1 MHGRQK
7 ACWIA
12 LPRGGTPVGKGPF
25 IPCKPPLRSTANEGL
40 DEGDRCSPCMFL
52 FACLRCR
59 LLLAMCVLFLLQT

>member
-1 MHGRQK
+1 
-7 ACWIA
+7 
-12 LPRGGTPVGKGPF
+12 VGKGPF